1 MFLELYIPRFALFKE
16 QRHPALTISVVMW
29 SILTNVSF
37 TLGYILPDAVPI
49 YYLPKRLLINYL
61 IAFGLATGV
70 NFVVL
75 PVTSRKIFFVLPNSS
90 ITDIAFL

>member
-1 MFLELYIPRFALFKE
+1 MFSELYIPRFASIKE
-16 QRHPALTISVVMW
+16 QQYPALTISVVMW

-37 TLGYILPDAVPI
+37 TLGYILPDALPI

-75 PVTSRKIFFVLPNSS
+75 PITSRAMFFVIPNST